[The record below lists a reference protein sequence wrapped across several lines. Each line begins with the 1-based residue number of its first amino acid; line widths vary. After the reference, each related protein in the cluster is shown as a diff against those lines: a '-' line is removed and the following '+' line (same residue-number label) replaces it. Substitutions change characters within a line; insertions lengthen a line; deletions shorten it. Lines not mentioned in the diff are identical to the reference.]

1 MSFRFFTC
9 KFVPS
14 ESLLRHQIR
23 CTVFRIFLDWVQPLC
38 ANLVYKTRHNP
49 PFLSLFF
56 FFFAEHAMRQDFEIL
71 AFELNLSKTSWL
83 ISGAYKP
90 PSLSDITFS
99 EIQNILTLYWS
110 THEIM
115 LLMGDSKRTLD
126 NPNFIELIEDHE
138 LPVLISEST
147 CFKSINLTCIDNF
160 LTRKKT
166 RFMNTLTF
174 VTGVWDNHKLIGTM
188 LRSTFA
194 KDKPKK
200 VFYRC
205 YKNFGNETFE
215 EEPKKTFLFSARFWI
230 VPLCWDPE
238 SRDPGI

>member
-1 MSFRFFTC
+1 
-9 KFVPS
+9 
-14 ESLLRHQIR
+14 
-23 CTVFRIFLDWVQPLC
+23 
-38 ANLVYKTRHNP
+38 
-49 PFLSLFF
+49 
-56 FFFAEHAMRQDFEIL
+56 MRQDFEIL
-71 AFELNLSKTSWL
+71 AFELNLSKTNWL

-126 NPNFIELIEDHE
+126 NPNFNELIEDHE

-147 CFKSINLTCIDNF
+147 CFKSNNLTCIDNF

-174 VTGVWDNHKLIGTM
+174 VTGV
-188 LRSTFA
+188 
-194 KDKPKK
+194 
-200 VFYRC
+200 
-205 YKNFGNETFE
+205 
-215 EEPKKTFLFSARFWI
+215 
-230 VPLCWDPE
+230 
-238 SRDPGI
+238 